1 MDSSLVLCSQSA
13 KRTPSQAQGK
23 ETPLDTSDSMLLA
36 EKDLVT
42 NKHLCC
48 CGDRGPRG
56 SPSASLES
64 EAGERPQEGPWGS
77 PRPSTYPVFLFSLL
91 KAWLPSLETGQGC
104 TKQAGL
110 SKPSRAGAGPLGSPC
125 FLCPNPAPQSTSFPP
140 CVTSLPERRCP
151 HAPRGFALEQ
161 EFRGR
166 GHSGRK
172 KRPSVIQQKERRR
185 RRQEGGD
192 GPGESM
198 SDSSPVQSCP
208 ARC

>member
-42 NKHLCC
+42 SKHLCC

-64 EAGERPQEGPWGS
+64 EAGERPQEGPQGS

-110 SKPSRAGAGPLGSPC
+110 SKPSRAGADPLGSPC
-125 FLCPNPAPQSTSFPP
+125 SLCPSPAPQSTSLPP
-140 CVTSLPERRCP
+140 CVTSFPERRCP
-151 HAPRGFALEQ
+151 RAPRGFALEQ
-161 EFRGR
+161 EFRRGGTQEGKRGLQSFNRKEEEGAGGR
-166 GHSGRK
+166 GRA
-172 KRPSVIQQKERRR
+172 
-185 RRQEGGD
+185 RRQH
-192 GPGESM
+192 
-198 SDSSPVQSCP
+198 
-208 ARC
+208 A

>member
-1 MDSSLVLCSQSA
+1 
-13 KRTPSQAQGK
+13 
-23 ETPLDTSDSMLLA
+23 MLLA

-151 HAPRGFALEQ
+151 HTPRGFALEQ
-161 EFRGR
+161 EFRGGGGTQEGKR
-166 GHSGRK
+166 GLQSFNRK
-172 KRPSVIQQKERRR
+172 KGGGGGRREGTGQERACLTLL
-185 RRQEGGD
+185 Q
-192 GPGESM
+192 
-198 SDSSPVQSCP
+198 SSRAQPD
-208 ARC
+208 AEMAHLRGRLMGLKGWA